1 MTGFPD
7 QPIDPAEYAR
17 NLAGIFRRWM
27 GSQWT
32 TEVVSSD
39 DGHSAM
45 VIYVN
50 PRTGQRASITV
61 EALDG
66 DTLTLDIEP
75 VGSGSN

>member
-1 MTGFPD
+1 MTDFPD
-7 QPIDPAEYAR
+7 QPIDPCEYAR

-32 TEVVSSD
+32 TEVVPSP
-39 DGHSAM
+39 DGGAAM

-61 EALDG
+61 ETLDD
-66 DTLTLDIEP
+66 DTLRLHVEDHRT
-75 VGSGSN
+75 